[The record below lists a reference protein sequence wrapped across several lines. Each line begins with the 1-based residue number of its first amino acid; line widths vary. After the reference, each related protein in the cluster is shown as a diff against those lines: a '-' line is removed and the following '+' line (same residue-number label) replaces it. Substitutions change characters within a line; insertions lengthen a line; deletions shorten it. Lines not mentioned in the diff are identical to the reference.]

1 VVAEVVTI
9 MIMVSVVAQVEDAQL
24 AIIIIELVALEILL
38 QNLLLQP
45 LYKDFEAEIQVVHL
59 QALEQ
64 EVEDLAHKEQ
74 IVHLVDQ
81 VDKTVDQGEIVTFQE
96 VL

>member
-24 AIIIIELVALEILL
+24 AIITIELVALEILL

-45 LYKDFEAEIQVVHL
+45 LYKDLEAEIQVVHL

>member
-1 VVAEVVTI
+1 

-24 AIIIIELVALEILL
+24 AIITIELVALEILL

-45 LYKDFEAEIQVVHL
+45 LYKDLEAEIQVVHL

>member
-45 LYKDFEAEIQVVHL
+45 LYKDLEAVIQVVHL

>member
-1 VVAEVVTI
+1 

-24 AIIIIELVALEILL
+24 ALITIELVALEMFL

-59 QALEQ
+59 QDLEQ
-64 EVEDLAHKEQ
+64 QVEDLAHKEQ
-74 IVHLVDQ
+74 IVQALKQ